1 MMLMM
6 LLIAGD
12 DYAAVSKLAARQ
24 WKLLL
29 ERQTAVAGSNG
40 LFLLASSYVTRSG
53 DLVPTH

>member
-1 MMLMM
+1 MLMMLMM

-12 DYAAVSKLAARQ
+12 GYAAVSKLAARQ

-40 LFLLASSYVTRSG
+40 LFC
-53 DLVPTH
+53 